1 MPHSDVNNAIDLTHI
16 ETWVFDLDNTLYPAE
31 VNLFAQVDRRM
42 GEFIARELDLSYDQA
57 RIVQKTY
64 YRDHGT
70 TLTGLIKHHGIA
82 PEAFLDYV
90 HDIDVSMIKPSA
102 ELDRTLGQL
111 PGRNIVFTNGSLA
124 HAERVIG
131 ALDIGH
137 HFEEIYDI
145 TVGDFVPKHEPETFS
160 RFVERAAFEPGSAV
174 MFDDIAKN
182 LLPAHTLGM
191 TTVWIR
197 TETDWGA
204 PRDPHAP
211 TMDDHSHVDFE
222 GPNLLEVLRR
232 IRHAG

>member
-1 MPHSDVNNAIDLTHI
+1 MSDSDVKNEIDLTHI

-31 VNLFAQVDRRM
+31 VNLFAQVDQRM
-42 GEFIARELDLSYDQA
+42 GEFIARELDLSYEQA
-57 RIVQKTY
+57 RSIQKTY
-64 YRDHGT
+64 YREHGT
-70 TLTGLIKHHGIA
+70 TLTGLIKHHGVA
-82 PEAFLDYV
+82 PEDFLDYV
-90 HDIDVSMIKPSA
+90 HDIDVSMITPSA

-111 PGRNIVFTNGSLA
+111 PGRSIVFTNGSLA

-137 HFEEIYDI
+137 HFHEIYDI
-145 TVGDFVPKHEPETFS
+145 TVADFVPKHVPETFS
-160 RFVERAAFEPGSAV
+160 RFVAQAAFDPGKAV

-182 LLPAHTLGM
+182 LLPAHLLGM
-191 TTVWIR
+191 TTVLIR